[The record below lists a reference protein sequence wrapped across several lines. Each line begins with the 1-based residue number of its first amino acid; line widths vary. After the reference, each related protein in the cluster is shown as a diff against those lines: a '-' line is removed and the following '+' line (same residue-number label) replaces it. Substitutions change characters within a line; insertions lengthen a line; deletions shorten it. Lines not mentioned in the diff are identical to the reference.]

1 MCNDALRLRRA
12 TIYLLT
18 GFALCATAT
27 ICPAAGAKPV
37 EAKIDPQVQAL
48 MDKHLRLDPTYSPG
62 DLLTRYMV
70 EPIYNEI
77 VARGLKPSDDPE
89 SAYTPIL
96 RDDHPL
102 AQELRSPAGR
112 ALMKKIGNKPLAYDR
127 LERLSWLPGG
137 QEWARQLINSPDGA
151 EMFDRLFSD
160 DGVAAIEKKFA
171 EHSSGANFSLPTG
184 RIYTEA
190 ALGAQLTAALRKQ
203 LLSQEK
209 SAGPA
214 KRDAKRTSATAAP
227 AAGAAKKKPAG
238 A

>member
-12 TIYLLT
+12 TTYLLA
-18 GFALCATAT
+18 GFACWATAT
-27 ICPAAGAKPV
+27 MGSADDAKPAD
-37 EAKIDPQVQAL
+37 AKIDPQVQAL

-62 DLLTRYMV
+62 DLLTRYNV

-77 VARGLKPSDDPE
+77 VARGMKPSGDPE

-102 AQELRSPAGR
+102 AQQLRSPEGR

-137 QEWARQLINSPDGA
+137 QEWAKQLIASPDGA

-160 DGVAAIEKKFA
+160 DGIAAMEKKFA
-171 EHSSGANFSLPTG
+171 DHPSGRNFGLPTG

-203 LLSQEK
+203 LLNDEK
-209 SAGPA
+209 SAEPA
-214 KRDAKRTSATAAP
+214 KRGAKRTSSTKASSAGTA
-227 AAGAAKKKPAG
+227 KRTPAG

>member
-12 TIYLLT
+12 TPLFLAGLACWTI
-18 GFALCATAT
+18 ATVCSAAET
-27 ICPAAGAKPV
+27 QPAEV
-37 EAKIDPQVQAL
+37 KIDPQVQAL

-62 DLLTRYMV
+62 DLLTRYNV

-77 VARGLKPSDDPE
+77 IARGMKPSDDAE
-89 SAYTPIL
+89 STYTAIL
-96 RDDHPL
+96 RDEHPL
-102 AQELRSPAGR
+102 ALQLRSPEGR

-137 QEWARQLINSPDGA
+137 HDWVKQLIASPDGA
-151 EMFDRLFSD
+151 EMIERLFSD
-160 DGVAAIEKKFA
+160 DGIAAMEKKFA
-171 EHSSGANFSLPTG
+171 DHPSGRNFGLPTG

-203 LLSQEK
+203 LLNDEK
-209 SAGPA
+209 SAEPA
-214 KRDAKRTSATAAP
+214 KRDAKRTSSTKASS
-227 AAGAAKKKPAG
+227 AGTTKRTPAG